1 MRIASALLMT
11 AALVLSSLIILA
23 PSVKASPF
31 SDHDL
36 DSITIPSGDY
46 HAVDLGTI
54 LAGKEISVTYFAS
67 AEIDGLLLTDSQYQS
82 WIGGGTGITRAGSDL
97 DGTLAMYTYTVEND
111 DHFWY
116 VLDNSNQ
123 NSGGA
128 NGGLESTISTGG
140 INIGSSLTD
149 GIQTRIMLVPGGTFS
164 YDLGNVQVGKR
175 IELSVICDDWVFN
188 EVDTFVV
195 SGTNSGAFA
204 AGSDVWNRN
213 ASYLDTCFQSWTY
226 ETELTDSW
234 TIHIENGPRG
244 EASQT
249 TQALQID
256 INFWTRGALP
266 TEITWNTRMIETAES
281 WRVDLGNRQ
290 SGDTLTFGLSLDG
303 LLTRVDMLIME
314 ESQADLFLSGQSAT
328 VLGHPSLI
336 NVDFVDMWDYR
347 FPVEG
352 RYSMIID
359 NTPEP
364 QGGVNQGAPV
374 HVEFQV
380 IETTILSEWL
390 GWYESRH
397 FVEGGSFVSFDLG
410 QLAAGDGFGYSVSG
424 KSHGSGFM
432 NSFDVLV
439 FTDTEYQSYVSGS
452 GGSPIDSFSSLN
464 KWIGA
469 FDNFT
474 VVDPDWYWIVI
485 DAADGP
491 TGGANSN
498 GNWTFDFMITS
509 DGSISSP
516 QAENEHYEMTATNLG
531 RNVPEQITDGGG
543 DEQPDDSG
551 ESDFDYDGLTNENDD
566 DDDNDGIPDIADFR
580 PTYPDDVENR
590 VSIVVTD
597 SRVKISLN
605 YISSSAAVM
614 QLATIVDALSD
625 GSGYI
630 DSETEK
636 DSMEV
641 ALCASPAPLA
651 DLSSTTFT
659 FTEWIRNVTI
669 GGFQATPST
678 DSCSWADR
686 RTMPTLSILETAQLK
701 VEYEFDLQGISQPF
715 TLVLPNISWTH
726 PLFLPYNS
734 PFSINCVN
742 EVANT
747 DCAEIEH
754 WYPLSGA
761 LSFRIDN
768 SGTSL
773 GGDTSDSGLTDL
785 GEAKQDGGL
794 GPVISGC
801 CAVLL
806 IALGG
811 LFFIRRR
818 SNNLRN
824 MPYNPNE
831 TMYLHQQPTAVA
843 QVGYPVGSAALPVP
857 AAPAPAVTPY
867 QQVSVDYAQI
877 AGPPGSV
884 DPFASQRLI
893 PSFEYLPP
901 GGIWDRTQGV
911 VYIEPNGT
919 RWQQQAD
926 GSFRT
931 I

>member
-1 MRIASALLMT
+1 MRIASALLLT
-11 AALVLSSLIILA
+11 AVIVLSSLIILA
-23 PSVKASPF
+23 PSVEASPF

-67 AEIDGLLLTDSQYQS
+67 AGIDGLLLTDTQYQS
-82 WIGGGTGITRAGSDL
+82 WRGGGTEITRAGSEL
-97 DGTLAMYTYTVEND
+97 DDTLAIYTYTVEND

-128 NGGLESTISTGG
+128 NSGLDSTISTGG
-140 INIGSSLTD
+140 INIGSPLTD
-149 GIQTRIMLVPGGTFS
+149 GIQTRIMLNPGESFS
-164 YDLGNVQVGKR
+164 YDLGIVQVGKR
-175 IELSVICDDWVFN
+175 IELSVICEDWVFKG
-188 EVDTFVV
+188 VDTFVV
-195 SGTNSGAFA
+195 SGTNSGAFS

-213 ASYLDTCFQSWTY
+213 ASYLDTCFESWTY

-256 INFWTRGALP
+256 INFWTRGTLP

-347 FPVEG
+347 FPVGG

-491 TGGANSN
+491 TGGADSN
-498 GNWTFDFMITS
+498 GNWTFDFMVTS

-516 QAENEHYEMTATNLG
+516 QAENEHYEMAATNLG
-531 RNVPEQITDGGG
+531 RNVPEQTTNGGG
-543 DEQPDDSG
+543 DEPPDEPDEPD
-551 ESDFDYDGLTNENDD
+551 ESDFD
-566 DDDNDGIPDIADFR
+566 
-580 PTYPDDVENR
+580 
-590 VSIVVTD
+590 
-597 SRVKISLN
+597 
-605 YISSSAAVM
+605 
-614 QLATIVDALSD
+614 
-625 GSGYI
+625 
-630 DSETEK
+630 
-636 DSMEV
+636 
-641 ALCASPAPLA
+641 
-651 DLSSTTFT
+651 
-659 FTEWIRNVTI
+659 
-669 GGFQATPST
+669 
-678 DSCSWADR
+678 
-686 RTMPTLSILETAQLK
+686 
-701 VEYEFDLQGISQPF
+701 
-715 TLVLPNISWTH
+715 
-726 PLFLPYNS
+726 
-734 PFSINCVN
+734 
-742 EVANT
+742 
-747 DCAEIEH
+747 
-754 WYPLSGA
+754 
-761 LSFRIDN
+761 
-768 SGTSL
+768 
-773 GGDTSDSGLTDL
+773 DTSDSGLTNL

-794 GPVISGC
+794 GPILYGF
-801 CAVLL
+801 CAMLG
-806 IALGG
+806 IGLGG
-811 LFFIRRR
+811 LLFVRRR
-818 SNNLRN
+818 RKNLRN

-831 TMYLHQQPTAVA
+831 TTHQQPTAVA
-843 QVGYPVGSAALPVP
+843 QVGYPVESAALPVP

-867 QQVSVDYAQI
+867 QQVPVGYDQI

-884 DPFASQRLI
+884 DPFSYQRLI

-901 GGIWDRTQGV
+901 GGIWNRTQGV